1 MSQKKGGE
9 PAEGVGADERVSS
22 TLRPI
27 LQPPTPRSLSRAG
40 RPNGS
45 ERGGNGWGEAAWGR
59 TDAGLFDADEGGAGP
74 AARVGVDAADIR
86 PGNDSLGDR
95 CPSIIDG
102 TCARLAVSTDDYG
115 LV

>member
-1 MSQKKGGE
+1 M
-9 PAEGVGADERVSS
+9 
-22 TLRPI
+22 
-27 LQPPTPRSLSRAG
+27 
-40 RPNGS
+40 
-45 ERGGNGWGEAAWGR
+45 WGR
-59 TDAGLFDADEGGAGP
+59 TDAGLLDAAEGGAAP